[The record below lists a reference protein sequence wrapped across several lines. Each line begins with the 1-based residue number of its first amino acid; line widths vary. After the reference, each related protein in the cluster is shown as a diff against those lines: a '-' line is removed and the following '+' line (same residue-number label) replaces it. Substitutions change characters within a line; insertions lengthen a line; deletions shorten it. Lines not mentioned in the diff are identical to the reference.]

1 MNRTQCRTC
10 ILDDTVSDIIFDKM
24 GDCNYC
30 KYHQRMSENFPQGR
44 KGRQEIK
51 KLVHSI
57 KNKQSGRYDSI
68 IGVSGGVDSTYTL
81 YMAKK
86 LGLSPLA
93 VHVDNG
99 WNSELAVKNIELV
112 TKKLDVDLET
122 IILDWNM
129 FRDIQYSFLQASVPD
144 GEIPSD
150 IALQASLFDVAN
162 KYNVKYI
169 IYGYNFREQGI
180 SPISWTYMDG
190 KYIRSVHETFSSKK
204 LTSYP
209 NLSISKL
216 IYSTVIR
223 GVRTVSFLEY
233 IDYDISKVKNLL
245 MKKLKWRPYEGK
257 HYESNYTKFF
267 QGYIL
272 PTKFNIDKRKIY
284 LSTQI
289 REKKI
294 SKDDA
299 IKIIKTTP
307 PMSVENF
314 DIDKKYI
321 LKKLR
326 ITDEEFLRIMNLPP
340 KSFNSYGT
348 YLDVIKLFRY
358 PIKFSCD
365 IGILPKKF
373 YEKYLNLK

>member
-1 MNRTQCRTC
+1 
-10 ILDDTVSDIIFDKM
+10 M

-44 KGRQEIK
+44 KGRHEIK

-57 KNKQSGRYDSI
+57 KNKQSGKYDSI

-112 TKKLDVDLET
+112 TKKLNVDLET

-150 IALQASLFDVAN
+150 IALQASLFDIAN

-190 KYIRSVHETFSSKK
+190 KYIKSVHETFSSKK
-204 LTSYP
+204 LTGYP

-216 IYSTVIR
+216 IYSTVLR

-233 IDYDISKVKNLL
+233 IDYDISRVKNLL

-299 IKIIKTTP
+299 IKKIKKTP

-340 KSFNSYGT
+340 KSFKSYST

>member
-1 MNRTQCRTC
+1 M
-10 ILDDTVSDIIFDKM
+10 
-24 GDCNYC
+24 
-30 KYHQRMSENFPQGR
+30 
-44 KGRQEIK
+44 
-51 KLVHSI
+51 
-57 KNKQSGRYDSI
+57 
-68 IGVSGGVDSTYTL
+68 
-81 YMAKK
+81 
-86 LGLSPLA
+86 
-93 VHVDNG
+93 
-99 WNSELAVKNIELV
+99 AVKNIELV

-267 QGYIL
+267 RD
-272 PTKFNIDKRKIY
+272 TFY
-284 LSTQI
+284 LQ
-289 REKKI
+289 
-294 SKDDA
+294 
-299 IKIIKTTP
+299 
-307 PMSVENF
+307 
-314 DIDKKYI
+314 
-321 LKKLR
+321 
-326 ITDEEFLRIMNLPP
+326 NL
-340 KSFNSYGT
+340 T
-348 YLDVIKLFRY
+348 
-358 PIKFSCD
+358 
-365 IGILPKKF
+365 
-373 YEKYLNLK
+373 